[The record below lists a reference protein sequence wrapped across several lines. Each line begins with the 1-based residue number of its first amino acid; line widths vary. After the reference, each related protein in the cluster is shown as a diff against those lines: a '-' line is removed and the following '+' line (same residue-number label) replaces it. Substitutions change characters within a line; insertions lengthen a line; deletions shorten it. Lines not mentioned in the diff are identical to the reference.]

1 MVCSSGGFLL
11 CYQDCLMNVEPQH
24 PRPRFWPVVFLV
36 AFLGGA
42 MLWTIWMY
50 HVVVKTRE
58 QVREQRDNSFFVPP
72 ASAPIIPGTNTAPAA
87 TGSNVPAQTAPA
99 QQGK

>member
-1 MVCSSGGFLL
+1 
-11 CYQDCLMNVEPQH
+11 MNDELQH

-36 AFLGGA
+36 AFLGGG
-42 MLWTIWMY
+42 MLWTLWMY

-72 ASAPIIPGTNTAPAA
+72 ASAPIIPGTNAAPAA
-87 TGSNVPAQTAPA
+87 AGTGTNMR
-99 QQGK
+99 

>member
-1 MVCSSGGFLL
+1 MTEP
-11 CYQDCLMNVEPQH
+11 MNDEPQH

-36 AFLGGA
+36 AFLGGG
-42 MLWTIWMY
+42 MLWTLWMY
-50 HVVVKTRE
+50 HLVVKTRG

-72 ASAPIIPGTNTAPAA
+72 ASAPITPGTNTAPAA
-87 TGSNVPAQTAPA
+87 TGTNIPTQTAPT